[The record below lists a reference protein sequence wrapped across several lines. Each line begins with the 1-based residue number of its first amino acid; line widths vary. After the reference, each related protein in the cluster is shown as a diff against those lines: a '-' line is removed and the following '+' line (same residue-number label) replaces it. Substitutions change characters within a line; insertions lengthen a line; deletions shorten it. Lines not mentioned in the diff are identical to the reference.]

1 MARRRKERQNFF
13 ALTEDDKSL
22 LKQESKSLLNTIN
35 DIYDNIEELKI
46 RDIFFLNYREF
57 GGRYII
63 DQKDIDNELISRK
76 INPDF
81 FFKNINRFDMVF
93 LYSYK
98 GVDLENVYTTFN
110 TDSRVTFYMS
120 EEKNGFRLRAYD
132 FINFIN
138 NKNNFVDSSAIS
150 IHVNKE
156 ISPQF
161 KKVIKNIVMEKTSNL
176 SEKVDKISPV
186 EIDYEEEDSINTFL
200 LDLQKE
206 LINSKDFIIPLKHE
220 LKERLELLQI
230 TRDQIDFV
238 NLLPRFSK
246 IDNKIKVKLS

>member
-1 MARRRKERQNFF
+1 MASRRKERQSFF
-13 ALTEDDKSL
+13 VLSDDDKALIKKESISL
-22 LKQESKSLLNTIN
+22 LDTIN
-35 DIYDNIEELKI
+35 DIYNNIEELKI

-81 FFKNINRFDMVF
+81 FFKNANRFDLVF

-120 EEKNGFRLRAYD
+120 EEKNGFKLRAYD

-138 NKNNFVDSSAIS
+138 NINNFVDSSAIT

-161 KKVIKNIVMEKTSNL
+161 KKVIKNIVTEKTSKL
-176 SEKVDKISPV
+176 SEKVNKISPV

-206 LINSKDFIIPLKHE
+206 LSNSKEFIIPLKHE
-220 LKERLELLQI
+220 LKERLELLQL
-230 TRDQIDFV
+230 TKDQIDFV

-246 IDNKIKVKLS
+246 KDNKIKVKIS

>member
-1 MARRRKERQNFF
+1 MARRRKERQSFF

-81 FFKNINRFDMVF
+81 FFKNANRFDMVF

-110 TDSRVTFYMS
+110 TENKVTFYMS
-120 EEKNGFRLRAYD
+120 EEKNGFQLRAYD

-138 NKNNFVDSSAIS
+138 NKNSFIDSSAIT

-161 KKVIKNIVMEKTSNL
+161 KKVIRSIVLENTANL
-176 SEKVDKISPV
+176 SEKVNKITPV

-206 LINSKDFIIPLKHE
+206 LSNSKDFIIPLKHE

-230 TRDQIDFV
+230 TKDQIDFV
-238 NLLPRFSK
+238 NLLPCFSK
-246 IDNKIKVKLS
+246 KDNKIKVKLK